1 MDDTL
6 VIAGKQYIS
15 ARRASEISKYAKDY
29 IGQMCRSGKLE
40 GKLIGRNW
48 YIDPHALMALSN
60 KGRSRASDESTSVEI
75 GHVSERAFAL
85 LEETTFAYEPK
96 EYSFESDDR
105 PLVPEFTK
113 SEREMEAYTASTNH
127 LVPVEELE
135 ESLLEERSEG
145 ETGLA
150 EAVFEPVVEEAR
162 SHGTGAAWEPVASVA
177 GHTDQES
184 HYREEI
190 VTRKRTSPSKYA
202 VDLRQFASKQ
212 VRPVHVQ
219 PEIARPVRKAVPK
232 HIAAPVEKQPSAR
245 RKRSMAAPL
254 LITATVFAGMVLVI
268 SGAGNRVI
276 QYPENRSI
284 YEVSY
289 ASIRAAALDSM
300 NEINLAKKRNP

>member
-15 ARRASEISKYAKDY
+15 ARRAAEISKYAKDY

-60 KGRSRASDESTSVEI
+60 KGRSKASDESTSAEV
-75 GHVSERAFAL
+75 GQVSERASVL

-105 PLVPEFTK
+105 PLVPEFAK
-113 SEREMEAYTASTNH
+113 REREVEAPTVPMNH
-127 LVPVEELE
+127 LVPIEELGV
-135 ESLLEERSEG
+135 SLVGGQSEG
-145 ETGLA
+145 ETEPA
-150 EAVFEPVVEEAR
+150 EAFGDPVVEEDR
-162 SHGTGAAWEPVASVA
+162 SHGTSAVWEPVTSVA

-190 VTRKRTSPSKYA
+190 VARKRTSPSKYA

-212 VRPVHVQ
+212 ATPVHVQ
-219 PEIARPVRKAVPK
+219 PEIARPVRKAAPK
-232 HIAAPVEKQPSAR
+232 RIAAPVEKQPTR
-245 RKRSMAAPL
+245 HKRSMTVPM

-268 SGAGNRVI
+268 SGAGNRAV

-300 NEINLAKKRNP
+300 NQINLVKKRNP